1 MDFLEE
7 IGARRYLNAEDT
19 FTKNGASRMSP
30 AVYQAMQEASAWWVD
45 LYEVQRETGRAI
57 ARMTRNEGAYIT
69 SGAACGLTLCAAAA
83 LCGEDW
89 DAWHALP
96 DASRLAKNEAVLL
109 TPQLTPY
116 ACSVAASGARIVQAG
131 APGEYVSARVLEQAV
146 TEKTA
151 VIFYFLYHGA
161 CLSLPLEE
169 ALRVAKAKGVP
180 LVVDAAAQL
189 PPAENLWKYT
199 RMGADLV
206 VFSGGKALAGP
217 QDSGLVFGSQKWI
230 ERFIRF
236 GAPEAGVC
244 RGCKATRESMAG
256 LYAALKE
263 FLAEDEEARQKQLM
277 EKCLLG
283 RRTMER
289 CGFRNIR
296 LDPLGPVGQTSP
308 RVYGEPP
315 AATAAVLR
323 ESLREAGLLVGL
335 EGEGIWFHPQM
346 LTLQQTQEA
355 CRILAEQAGNPAQ
368 A

>member
-30 AVYQAMQEASAWWVD
+30 AVYQAMQEASAWWGD

-199 RMGADLV
+199 RWCSAGAKPSPAPRIPAWYSAAR
-206 VFSGGKALAGP
+206 SGSSAL
-217 QDSGLVFGSQKWI
+217 SGSARRRPAF
-230 ERFIRF
+230 
-236 GAPEAGVC
+236 
-244 RGCKATRESMAG
+244 
-256 LYAALKE
+256 AA
-263 FLAEDEEARQKQLM
+263 AAR
-277 EKCLLG
+277 
-283 RRTMER
+283 
-289 CGFRNIR
+289 
-296 LDPLGPVGQTSP
+296 
-308 RVYGEPP
+308 PP
-315 AATAAVLR
+315 
-323 ESLREAGLLVGL
+323 
-335 EGEGIWFHPQM
+335 
-346 LTLQQTQEA
+346 
-355 CRILAEQAGNPAQ
+355 GNPWPGCTPP
-368 A
+368 